1 MTTGERIRWIG
12 PVLKSGRFWLGLASA
27 AAAFCLCLLLLN
39 YAVMPLWTRHD
50 AVVTVPEIRQMPMEE
65 AEAMLRRIGLRAE
78 LRELPFN
85 PNIPAD
91 IVVDQNPLPNTT
103 VKPGRRIYYYVNA
116 SPKEMVTVPDVTT
129 RSEGVAR
136 NDILHAELTVG
147 DVLTDTLHNPYEGT
161 VTRQT
166 PQGGHAV
173 PKGTRV
179 TLWLSPGLGRE
190 MKRVPDI
197 TGLPPAEARRVI
209 IESGLWADSPDARG
223 DTVRWQEPGV
233 GNRLREGSEVRIHT
247 TNPPKP
253 PEVVEPEPVPQVD
266 SAQTPT
272 PAPEP
277 TDTTATPEEAPVEP
291 DSIEIPPRIPP
302 ELPPIEPLP
311 PADPPEIPPV
321 DDDGGDPANDDGDDG
336 GGEGDDGGG

>member
-1 MTTGERIRWIG
+1 MSTLRR
-12 PVLKSGRFWLGLASA
+12 LGL
-27 AAAFCLCLLLLN
+27 
-39 YAVMPLWTRHD
+39 R
-50 AVVTVPEIRQMPMEE
+50 
-65 AEAMLRRIGLRAE
+65 GE
-78 LRELPFN
+78 LREQPFN

-136 NDILHAELTVG
+136 DDILDAELTVG
-147 DVLTDTLHNPYEGT
+147 DVQIDTLHNPYEGT

-190 MKRVPDI
+190 MKRVPDV
-197 TGLPPAEARRVI
+197 TGLTPVEARRVI
-209 IESGLWADSPDARG
+209 IEAGLWADSPDARG
-223 DTVRWQEPGV
+223 DTVLWQEPGV
-233 GNRLREGSEVRIHT
+233 GNRMREGSEVRLHT

-253 PEVVEPEPVPQVD
+253 PEVVEPDPVPETD

-272 PAPEP
+272 PTP
-277 TDTTATPEEAPVEP
+277 TPQPPSDTTGTPVQPPPVE
-291 DSIEIPPRIPP
+291 IPRD
-302 ELPPIEPLP
+302 LPPIEPRP
-311 PADPPEIPPV
+311 IEIPPV
-321 DDDGGDPANDDGDDG
+321 PPPTGDDGPPSDDDGNQPESG
-336 GGEGDDGGG
+336 G

>member
-1 MTTGERIRWIG
+1 MTIGERLRWIG
-12 PVLKSGRFWLGLASA
+12 PVLKNGRFWAGTAGA
-27 AAAFCLCLLLLN
+27 GAAFCLFLLLVN
-39 YAVMPLWTRHD
+39 FAVMPLWTRHD
-50 AVVTVPEIRQMPMEE
+50 VEVKVPELRQLPMEE
-65 AEAMLRRIGLRAE
+65 AESMLRRIGLRAE
-78 LRELPFN
+78 LREQPFN

-91 IVVDQNPLPNTT
+91 VVVDQNPLPNSA

-136 NDILHAELTVG
+136 DDIIDAELTVG
-147 DVLTDTLHNPYEGT
+147 EVLTDTLHNPYEGT

-179 TLWLSPGLGRE
+179 TLWLSPGFGRE
-190 MKRVPDI
+190 MMRVPDI
-197 TGLPPAEARRVI
+197 TGLSPSEARRVI
-209 IESGLWADSPDARG
+209 IEAGLWADSPDARG

-233 GNRLREGSEVRIHT
+233 GTRLREGSEVRIHT

-253 PEVVEPEPVPQVD
+253 PEVVEPDPVPEAD
-266 SAQTPT
+266 SAQTPEPTPTPVPADSTPTQT
-272 PAPEP
+272 PANPEP
-277 TDTTATPEEAPVEP
+277 V
-291 DSIEIPPRIPP
+291 EIPT

-311 PADPPEIPPV
+311 PADPLPLPPV
-321 DDDGGDPANDDGDDG
+321 DDDGGDDGDDGDDG
-336 GGEGDDGGG
+336 EGTESGG